1 MVPTRAVNNVYDT
14 SVAQAS
20 GDSGEDAAYPKEAPF
35 DYSQVATPARIACY
49 DDLKAAPRI
58 IEIAPTTTAEF
69 IENLASSVYEQSH
82 RMGGSIAYT
91 AIREVTE
98 NFIHARFEEVVVSI
112 LDGGDTIRFA
122 DQGPGIPQ
130 KEKALLPG
138 FSSATEP
145 MKRFIRGVGS
155 GFPLTTEYIEASHGT
170 ITIED
175 NLKTGAVI
183 TLSLNPPAEQPR
195 MQAPQATVSPR
206 MRSGASEMGSV
217 PVQSLIP
224 PLSPRER
231 MFIPLFLR
239 EGALGVTDLVNLTG
253 IPQSSTY
260 VVLKKLEEEGIIEK
274 TAGQKRILTDFGFQV
289 ATALS

>member
-1 MVPTRAVNNVYDT
+1 MNDAYNT
-14 SVAQAS
+14 SDLS
-20 GDSGEDAAYPKEAPF
+20 GLADAGEGSARTEEAAF
-35 DYSQVATPARIACY
+35 DYARVTTPARIACY
-49 DDLKAAPRI
+49 DDFKAAPRV

-82 RMGGSIAYT
+82 RMGGTIAYT

-112 LDGGDTIRFA
+112 LDGGNTIRFA

-183 TLSLNPPAEQPR
+183 TLSLNPQPAAAQPQAQPSAQPVAQR
-195 MQAPQATVSPR
+195 AATPRAQAPSA
-206 MRSGASEMGSV
+206 AAA

-231 MFIPLFLR
+231 MFIPLFLS

>member
-1 MVPTRAVNNVYDT
+1 MNDAYDT
-14 SVAQAS
+14 STNPRRSADGVANARPS
-20 GDSGEDAAYPKEAPF
+20 SHSF
-35 DYSQVATPARIACY
+35 DYTHVEKPARIACY
-49 DDLKAAPRI
+49 DGLKAAPRI
-58 IEIAPTTTAEF
+58 IEIAPNTTAEF
-69 IENLASSVYEQSH
+69 IENLASSIYEQS
-82 RMGGSIAYT
+82 RLMGGGIAYT

-98 NFIHARFEEVVVSI
+98 NFIHARFEEIVVSI
-112 LDGGDTIRFA
+112 LDDGNTIRFA

-145 MKRFIRGVGS
+145 MKKYIRGVGS

-175 NLKTGAVI
+175 NLMSGAVI
-183 TLSLNPPAEQPR
+183 TLSLVPQAERSNPA
-195 MQAPQATVSPR
+195 QAPLPPKSA
-206 MRSGASEMGSV
+206 AA
-217 PVQSLIP
+217 SLIP
-224 PLSPRER
+224 PLSDREKL
-231 MFIPLFLR
+231 FIPIFLS

-260 VVLKKLEEEGIIEK
+260 VVLKKLEEEGIVEK

-289 ATALS
+289 ATALSS

>member
-1 MVPTRAVNNVYDT
+1 MNAAETSPDLRRSTDGTLQAPAETARYDYAR
-14 SVAQAS
+14 V
-20 GDSGEDAAYPKEAPF
+20 DK
-35 DYSQVATPARIACY
+35 PARIACY

-58 IEIAPTTTAEF
+58 IEIPPNTTAEF
-69 IENLASSVYEQSH
+69 IESLASSVYEQS
-82 RMGGSIAYT
+82 RLMGGSIAYT

-112 LDGGDTIRFA
+112 LDNGNTIRFA

-145 MKRFIRGVGS
+145 MKQFIRGVGS
-155 GFPLTTEYIEASHGT
+155 GFPLTSEYIEASHGT

-175 NLKTGAVI
+175 NLRSGAVI
-183 TLSLNPPAEQPR
+183 TLSLVQKKEEKQPR
-195 MQAPQATVSPR
+195 FDAPATQQTEGAATV
-206 MRSGASEMGSV
+206 RSLV
-217 PVQSLIP
+217 P
-224 PLSPRER
+224 PLSDRER
-231 MFIPLFLR
+231 LFIPLFLS

-289 ATALS
+289 ATSLE